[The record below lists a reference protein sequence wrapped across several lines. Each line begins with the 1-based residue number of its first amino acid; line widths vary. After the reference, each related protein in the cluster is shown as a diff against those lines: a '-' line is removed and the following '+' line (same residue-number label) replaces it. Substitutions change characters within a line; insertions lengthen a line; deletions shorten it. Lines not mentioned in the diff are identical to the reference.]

1 MQTERIFMLDDLD
14 FILDFNN
21 FIYIELYKYFTSIMP
36 SILTRLTNC
45 HVEWVTQGFY
55 PQMYS

>member
-1 MQTERIFMLDDLD
+1 MLDDLD

-36 SILTRLTNC
+36 SILT
-45 HVEWVTQGFY
+45 
-55 PQMYS
+55 